1 MSKRKQPYLSQYIF
15 QKRNYYSYQCGPF
28 AIYNLLSNNN
38 YNVDLHELIKLCDAN
53 PKEGTTYN
61 KFDGVIKKINKI
73 YNINIKEL
81 EPTIKNINI
90 YIKKNYSCIILFHW
104 VDEINGTSGD
114 HYAMIESI
122 DKNNKFKVIN
132 YSFDENIK
140 YLSYREI
147 KTMLLPYKKND
158 EEFPKL
164 WFCQNHT

>member
-1 MSKRKQPYLSQYIF
+1 MYVLHYLILSKLF
-15 QKRNYYSYQCGPF
+15 N
-28 AIYNLLSNNN
+28 
-38 YNVDLHELIKLCDAN
+38 
-53 PKEGTTYN
+53 
-61 KFDGVIKKINKI
+61 GVIKKINKI

-81 EPTIKNINI
+81 EPTIKNIYT

-104 VDEINGTSGD
+104 IDEINETCGD

-122 DKNNKFKVIN
+122 DENNKFKVIN

-164 WFCQNHT
+164 WFFQNHT